1 MIEKKAL
8 DVWESLETAHII
20 EMMRVISEIKYDS
33 INPAIPQMMS
43 QWLALNLNKVNIKT
57 PNKLLIIDK
66 TSSNFIKLDSFL

>member
-43 QWLALNLNKVNIKT
+43 QWLALNLNKVNIKK
-57 PNKLLIIDK
+57 PNKVLIIDK
-66 TSSNFIKLDSFL
+66 TSFNFIKLDSFL

>member
-1 MIEKKAL
+1 M
-8 DVWESLETAHII
+8 WESLETAHII

-66 TSSNFIKLDSFL
+66 TSFNFIKLDSFL

>member
-57 PNKLLIIDK
+57 PNKLLINDK